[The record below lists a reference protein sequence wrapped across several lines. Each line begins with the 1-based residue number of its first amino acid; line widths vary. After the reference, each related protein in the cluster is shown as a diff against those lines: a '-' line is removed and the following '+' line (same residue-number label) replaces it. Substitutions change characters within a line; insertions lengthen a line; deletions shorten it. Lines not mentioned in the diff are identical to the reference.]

1 MVDTKKYP
9 DMKYYYKRWCRKMK
23 KIRKFGFC
31 ILAFLLLIT
40 SLFTGCELVHVD
52 KPRVKEGRFNFS
64 VTYEINGKEETI
76 AGVYVCKFK
85 KATASIS
92 GWWRE
97 WDTYIE
103 GTDMKEEVVLFT
115 TEDGR
120 INLDLG
126 LDAFYFMSDPFYDG
140 GELEPAFYIYYS
152 EKKREETG
160 GDLWSYDV
168 DLLLNCYGV
177 RIISYEYDEPIE
189 NVYE

>member
-1 MVDTKKYP
+1 MKIIKKFSVCV
-9 DMKYYYKRWCRKMK
+9 M
-23 KIRKFGFC
+23 
-31 ILAFLLLIT
+31 AFLLLIT
-40 SLFTGCELVHVD
+40 SLFTGCEFVHVD
-52 KPRVKEGRFNFS
+52 KHRVKEVRFNFS

-85 KATASIS
+85 KATASIN

-103 GTDMKEEVVLFT
+103 GSDMKEEVVLFT

-120 INLDLG
+120 IDLDLG
-126 LDAFYFMSDPFYDG
+126 LDAFYFMSDPFYDRY
-140 GELEPAFYIYYS
+140 EPEPALSIYYS
-152 EKKREETG
+152 QKKREETG
-160 GDLWSYDV
+160 QLWSYDV